1 MNRLTIK
8 TATGY
13 DWSDFAREI
22 AANDPDIVGR
32 KVREYVGV
40 CEDAGVTPVE
50 IAALKAESEKLFD
63 LLNRFYQAASK
74 IDLAYCMLADGDHS
88 SLSGEE
94 YERLMDVFVE
104 VEEVI

>member
-13 DWSDFAREI
+13 DWSDYAREI

-40 CEDAGVTPVE
+40 CEDAGVTPE
-50 IAALKAESEKLFD
+50 IIRALLGESK
-63 LLNRFYQAASK
+63 N
-74 IDLAYCMLADGDHS
+74 
-88 SLSGEE
+88 
-94 YERLMDVFVE
+94 ERMV
-104 VEEVI
+104 

>member
-22 AANDPDIVGR
+22 AANDPDVVGR

-40 CEDAGVTPVE
+40 CEDAGITPE
-50 IAALKAESEKLFD
+50 MIRALWDESKD
-63 LLNRFYQAASK
+63 
-74 IDLAYCMLADGDHS
+74 
-88 SLSGEE
+88 
-94 YERLMDVFVE
+94 ERT
-104 VEEVI
+104 IQ